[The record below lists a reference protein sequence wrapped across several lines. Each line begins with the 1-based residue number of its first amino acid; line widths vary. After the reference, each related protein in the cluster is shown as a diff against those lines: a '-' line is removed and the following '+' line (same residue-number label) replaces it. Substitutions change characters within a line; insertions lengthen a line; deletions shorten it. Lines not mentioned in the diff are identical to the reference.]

1 MKYAVLL
8 YDDPAQWEGV
18 DEGRMATLHA
28 EYMAVTDEPESYG
41 GAQLQAGDTAKTLRM
56 ANGEL
61 LVSDGPFTETK
72 EVLSGFYLVDADT
85 EARALEI
92 AAKIPTVSQMG
103 GVIEVRPIV
112 ER

>member
-8 YDDPAQWEGV
+8 YDDPAAWEDV
-18 DEGRMATLHA
+18 DEGRLATLHA
-28 EYMAVTDEPESYG
+28 EYMAVSEEPESYG
-41 GAQLQAGDTAKTLRM
+41 GAQLQPADTAKTLRM
-56 ANGEL
+56 AKGQL
-61 LVSDGPFTETK
+61 IVSDGPFTETK
-72 EVLSGFYLVDADT
+72 EILSGFYLVDADS
-85 EARALEI
+85 EARAVEL

>member
-8 YDDPAQWEGV
+8 YDDPAQWASV

-28 EYMAVTDEPESYG
+28 EYMAVTNEPESYG
-41 GAQLQAGDTAKTLRM
+41 GAQLQPGETAKTLRM
-56 ANGEL
+56 TGGEL

-85 EARALEI
+85 EERALEL

>member
-8 YDDPAQWEGV
+8 YDDPAAWANVAESEMTG
-18 DEGRMATLHA
+18 LHA
-28 EYMAVTDEPESYG
+28 EYMAVTEEPESYG
-41 GAQLQAGDTAKTLRM
+41 GAQLQPADTAKTLRVKD
-56 ANGEL
+56 GEPF
-61 LVSDGPFTETK
+61 VTDGPFTETK
-72 EVLSGFYLVDADT
+72 EILSGFYLIDAAT

-92 AAKIPTVSQMG
+92 AATIPTVSRMG

>member
-18 DEGRMATLHA
+18 DEKRMATLHG
-28 EYMAVTDEPESYG
+28 EYMAVTNEPESYG
-41 GAQLQAGDTAKTLRM
+41 GAQLQPGETAKTVRM

-61 LVSDGPFTETK
+61 LVTDGPFTETK

-85 EARALEI
+85 EARALEL
-92 AAKIPTVSQMG
+92 AAMIPTVSQMG
-103 GVIEVRPIV
+103 GAIELRPIV
-112 ER
+112 DR

>member
-8 YDDPAQWEGV
+8 YDDPAKWEGV
-18 DEGRMATLHA
+18 DEERMATLHG
-28 EYMAVTDEPESYG
+28 EYMAVTNAPESYA
-41 GAQLQAGDTAKTLRM
+41 GAQLQAGETAKTLRM

-61 LVSDGPFTETK
+61 LISDGPFTETK

-85 EARALEI
+85 EARALEL
-92 AAKIPTVSQMG
+92 AAMVPTVSQMG